1 METFPPFPE
10 KLIGTEKIEDGTF
23 YVYPNFVIGVI
34 SEGANLKLEQVST
47 IVLLYEKYFAF
58 KDFTYISYR
67 VNSYS
72 IDPTVYPYLLEI
84 KTLKGIAVVTEKNS
98 FRQNF
103 EIEKVFYSGNIR
115 IFPTILEAISWA
127 NTMVD

>member
-1 METFPPFPE
+1 MEAFPPFPE
-10 KLIGTEKIEDGTF
+10 KLIDTEKIDTGTF
-23 YVYPNFVIGVI
+23 YIYPGFVIGII
-34 SEGANLKLEQVST
+34 SEGANLKLEQLSSL
-47 IVLLYEKYFAF
+47 VLLYEKYFST
-58 KDFTYISYR
+58 KDFVYISYR

-84 KTLKGIAVVTEKNS
+84 KTLKGIAVVTEKES

-103 EIEKVFYSGNIR
+103 QIEKVFYSGNIR

-127 NTMVD
+127 NSMVD